1 MVDTIGLYA
10 GIKPNKGAKEF
21 SYFDYSPAHA
31 SIYEGIKLNNVRNP
45 TPGYF
50 TPIGKLPTEFND
62 TIFRSTLKQVL
73 PIKGQPEAVRYGRPE
88 SEKNGWQ
95 YIHQGY
101 ARHQPLG
108 LATDA
113 DKPMDLPIMPIA
125 GFYNPDM
132 VNTFGNLK

>member
-1 MVDTIGLYA
+1 MVDALGLYA
-10 GIKPNKGAKEF
+10 GIKPNKGAREF
-21 SYFDYSPAHA
+21 SYFDYEPKQNMF
-31 SIYEGIKLNNVRNP
+31 EGIKNNNVRNP

-73 PIKGQPEAVRYGRPE
+73 PVKGQPEAVTYGRPE
-88 SEKNGWQ
+88 TEKNGWM
-95 YIHQGY
+95 YPNQGY
-101 ARHQPLG
+101 ARKQELG
-108 LATDA
+108 LASDA

-125 GFYNPDM
+125 GFYNPDL